1 MIKGRGSWFEAL
13 AKETSEFLPGS
24 PKIQVCR
31 PLKEFLP
38 KEIYYYLHSNGVI
51 QYVITRPNL
60 TTQSSKKVA
69 SLPGMGNFTKVL
81 DDFLNRLQKE
91 YPSTI
96 FTVLNTTEKVKV
108 DLELLRGTLVTGGK
122 GDDGKIIKPLQV
134 MTPAE
139 EAHAAS
145 RCLMCRGRV
154 DPSNALESGFDHLLV
169 GDPDPESVT
178 LPKLQEKFL
187 QEMTPFEKAICYGC
201 KRIVRGAA
209 SSDLIAKVFSVGNRP
224 EVEGMTET

>member
-13 AKETSEFLPGS
+13 AKETSDFMPGCS
-24 PKIQVCR
+24 KIQVCR

-38 KEIYYYLHSNGVI
+38 KEIYYYMHSNHVT
-51 QYVITRPNL
+51 QYLINRPNL

-81 DDFLNRLQKE
+81 DDFLNRLQKD

-122 GDDGKIIKPLQV
+122 GDDGKIIKPL
-134 MTPAE
+134 E
-139 EAHAAS
+139 EIVSDESSADS
-145 RCLMCRGRV
+145 RCLMCRGTI
-154 DPSNALESGFDHLLV
+154 DPSNPLESGFDHLLV
-169 GDPDPESVT
+169 GNPDPESMT
-178 LPKLQEKFL
+178 LANLQHKFL
-187 QEMTPFEKAICYGC
+187 QELTPLEKSICYGC
-201 KRIVRGAA
+201 KRIVRGASNQQLMRA
-209 SSDLIAKVFSVGNRP
+209 VFGGGNP
-224 EVEGMTET
+224 PQTSTMDD